1 MIVNG
6 YNEMKPYLPPIEMK
20 GTPTLFNDALQVA
33 QEDLTAQI
41 IGTNLEQLLEQRK
54 QEDHKLFV
62 LCQRI
67 IACDAFLHSIPEMD
81 LVLTDAG
88 FGVVNNQSFAP
99 ASRERINNLTTAM
112 QRKVDDGRD
121 RLVVFLVRTGQYD
134 DWRGTE
140 EFARLSDGL
149 FLTLVDFRDAAVL
162 NPITAPVWPNTWS
175 DFLKMNGALNVA
187 LMSDVASYISTE
199 YAEEILEKIRD
210 KETFL
215 PIENKVLKLI
225 KEATAAIAMGDR
237 PTGVQQ
243 AIKAARIMKDNPDDF
258 PTFNESSASH
268 DLTIEYTDTP
278 IFSLV

>member
-6 YNEMKPYLPPIEMK
+6 YQEMKAFLPPIEMK
-20 GTPTLFNDALQVA
+20 GQPTIFDDALAVA
-33 QEDLTAQI
+33 QEDLAAQI
-41 IGTNLEQLLEQRK
+41 IGTALEQQLELRAEEDLKLLR
-54 QEDHKLFV
+54 

-67 IACDAFLHSIPEMD
+67 IASDAFLHSIPEMD

-99 ASRERINNLTTAM
+99 ASRERIQNLTSAM

-121 RLVVFLVRTGQYD
+121 RLVVFLMHTGRYD
-134 DWRGTE
+134 SWRGTE

-149 FLTLVDFRDAAVL
+149 FLTLADFRDAAVL
-162 NPITAPVWPNTWS
+162 NPITSQAWPNTWS
-175 DFLKMNGALNVA
+175 DFLKLNGALNVA